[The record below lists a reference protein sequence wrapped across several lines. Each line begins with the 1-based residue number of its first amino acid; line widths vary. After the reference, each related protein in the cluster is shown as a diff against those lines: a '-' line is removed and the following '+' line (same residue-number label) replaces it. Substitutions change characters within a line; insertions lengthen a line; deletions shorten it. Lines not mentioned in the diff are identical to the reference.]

1 MGCFTDDLNGNRC
14 CKNTLLQFTHSLAW
28 VFICSVNLDDDGWQ
42 GCLQGIFWL
51 HKTASFHG
59 CASWSSRQRGWVCSG
74 VRILHFSFIVW
85 NLMVHC
91 NSSGATLQTWG
102 FCFFGFLL
110 LGLGASKNKKKLE
123 CSFRV
128 HCTAG
133 CLSLMPNRIYQQ
145 LCMNQ
150 LKLWLLCDCLSQCFP
165 WKLWNCNMLLMAPTD
180 WKW

>member
-1 MGCFTDDLNGNRC
+1 
-14 CKNTLLQFTHSLAW
+14 
-28 VFICSVNLDDDGWQ
+28 
-42 GCLQGIFWL
+42 
-51 HKTASFHG
+51 
-59 CASWSSRQRGWVCSG
+59 
-74 VRILHFSFIVW
+74 
-85 NLMVHC
+85 
-91 NSSGATLQTWG
+91 
-102 FCFFGFLL
+102 